1 MNAGPVGMVDS
12 LEGVA
17 ARATEPDWPQLGR
30 YRDANRALEGI
41 PQKLVFIG
49 DSITEMWQAADPA
62 LFGKGIVNRGIS
74 GQTTPQMLLR
84 FMADVVGLRPR
95 AVHLMAGTN
104 DIAGNSGPT
113 CTADYQNNIIAM
125 T

>member
-49 DSITEMWQAADPA
+49 DSITEMWPAADPA
-62 LFGKGIVNRGIS
+62 LFGTGIVNRGIS
-74 GQTTPQMLLR
+74 GQTTPQTLLR
-84 FMADVVGLRPR
+84 FIAHVVRRRPHP
-95 AVHLMAGTN
+95 VHPMAGN
-104 DIAGNSGPT
+104 HAHHRNP
-113 CTADYQNNIIAM
+113 AP
-125 T
+125 

>member
-49 DSITEMWQAADPA
+49 DSITAMWQAADPA
-62 LFGKGIVNRGIS
+62 LLGKGIVTRGIS

-84 FMADVVGLRPR
+84 LDRKS
-95 AVHLMAGTN
+95 AVWGTRETVRVELGCRRT
-104 DIAGNSGPT
+104 IKKK
-113 CTADYQNNIIAM
+113 Q
-125 T
+125 

>member
-1 MNAGPVGMVDS
+1 
-12 LEGVA
+12 
-17 ARATEPDWPQLGR
+17 
-30 YRDANRALEGI
+30 
-41 PQKLVFIG
+41 
-49 DSITEMWQAADPA
+49 MWQAADPA

-113 CTADYQNNIIAM
+113 CTADYQTNIIAM
-125 T
+125 TTPARAPGLPVVLARLPPLTDEPWRPEVGNPRAPGCHSKR